1 MEKLFVQAP
10 PRAAQIALPPRAVV
24 PVKTFQHQQRA
35 VARGAEE
42 VAEGRERERLVVG
55 KISAHERAGAH
66 VDLAVQAEP
75 RRKRDQLAAGEQA
88 LEHTLR
94 LGAVLC
100 VKAGEHGIQILAP
113 CPKRKWMDHDKIDP
127 ATGLPVKDENG
138 NTMQER
144 TIITIPRYRVVTVFD
159 VSQTEGKELPSLG
172 VAELYGDV
180 PNYQCIY
187 DRLAAFSPVPV
198 SIEPIA
204 QSGAKGYF
212 SDREQRIVLRSGMS
226 EVQTVKTLM
235 HEIAHAVL
243 HNAERL
249 QETGKKTRGQKEVEA
264 ESVAYVVC
272 RHFGIDV
279 SDYSF
284 GYVAGWSRSKELREL
299 HEALNT
305 IRKTAAEIIDA
316 AAVPTREHERKQKIY
331 SH

>member
-1 MEKLFVQAP
+1 MKRIKVLVFSML
-10 PRAAQIALPPRAVV
+10 AAMMLASCGTTQKVPLTGRTHRISVSDAQVLSLSNQEYTKYMASAKKSTNAAKTAQVV
-24 PVKTFQHQQRA
+24 R
-35 VARGAEE
+35 
-42 VAEGRERERLVVG
+42 VG
-55 KISAHERAGAH
+55 K
-66 VDLAVQAEP
+66 
-75 RRKRDQLAAGEQA
+75 
-88 LEHTLR
+88 
-94 LGAVLC
+94 
-100 VKAGEHGIQILAP
+100 
-113 CPKRKWMDHDKIDP
+113 
-127 ATGLPVKDENG
+127 
-138 NTMQER
+138 
-144 TIITIPRYRVVTVFD
+144 
-159 VSQTEGKELPSLG
+159 
-172 VAELYGDV
+172 
-180 PNYQCIY
+180 
-187 DRLAAFSPVPV
+187 RLAAAVETYLKENGYANDLQNYSWEFNLVQDNSVNAFCMPGGKIVVYEGLLPVA
-198 SIEPIA
+198 S
-204 QSGAKGYF
+204 
-212 SDREQRIVLRSGMS
+212 SDNSLAIVLG
-226 EVQTVKTLM
+226 

>member
-1 MEKLFVQAP
+1 M
-10 PRAAQIALPPRAVV
+10 
-24 PVKTFQHQQRA
+24 
-35 VARGAEE
+35 ARTTD
-42 VAEGRERERLVVG
+42 ERLDCLMEQLEKG
-55 KISAHERAGAH
+55 TQNIFESGRYAEY
-66 VDLAVQAEP
+66 LAVMSKFHHYSFRNTILIFLQNPNASHV
-75 RRKRDQLAAGEQA
+75 AGFHA
-88 LEHTLR
+88 WKKDFGR
-94 LGAVLC
+94 S

-187 DRLAAFSPVPV
+187 DRLVAFSPVPV

-279 SDYSF
+279 SD
-284 GYVAGWSRSKELREL
+284 
-299 HEALNT
+299 
-305 IRKTAAEIIDA
+305 
-316 AAVPTREHERKQKIY
+316 
-331 SH
+331 

>member
-1 MEKLFVQAP
+1 M
-10 PRAAQIALPPRAVV
+10 RW
-24 PVKTFQHQQRA
+24 
-35 VARGAEE
+35 
-42 VAEGRERERLVVG
+42 RLQG
-55 KISAHERAGAH
+55 
-66 VDLAVQAEP
+66 
-75 RRKRDQLAAGEQA
+75 
-88 LEHTLR
+88 
-94 LGAVLC
+94 C
-100 VKAGEHGIQILAP
+100 
-113 CPKRKWMDHDKIDP
+113 
-127 ATGLPVKDENG
+127 
-138 NTMQER
+138 
-144 TIITIPRYRVVTVFD
+144 
-159 VSQTEGKELPSLG
+159 
-172 VAELYGDV
+172 LY
-180 PNYQCIY
+180 
-187 DRLAAFSPVPV
+187 
-198 SIEPIA
+198 
-204 QSGAKGYF
+204 
-212 SDREQRIVLRSGMS
+212 
-226 EVQTVKTLM
+226 VKTLM

>member
-1 MEKLFVQAP
+1 M
-10 PRAAQIALPPRAVV
+10 
-24 PVKTFQHQQRA
+24 
-35 VARGAEE
+35 ARTTD
-42 VAEGRERERLVVG
+42 ERLDRLMEQLEKG
-55 KISAHERAGAH
+55 TQNIFASGRYAEY
-66 VDLAVQAEP
+66 LAVMSKFHRYSFRNTILIFLQNPNASCV
-75 RRKRDQLAAGEQA
+75 AGFHA
-88 LEHTLR
+88 WKKDFGR
-94 LGAVLC
+94 S

-127 ATGLPVKDENG
+127 TTGLPVKDENG

-172 VAELYGDV
+172 AVELYGDV
-180 PNYQCIY
+180 PDYRCIY
-187 DRLAAFSPVPV
+187 DRLVAFSPVPV
-198 SIEPIA
+198 SVEPIL

-226 EVQTVKTLM
+226 EVQTVKTLS

-264 ESVAYVVC
+264 ESIAYVVC
-272 RHFGIDV
+272 RHFGIDT

-299 HEALNT
+299 HDALNT

-316 AAVPTREHERKQKIY
+316 ATTPAREHERKQKTY

>member
-1 MEKLFVQAP
+1 M
-10 PRAAQIALPPRAVV
+10 
-24 PVKTFQHQQRA
+24 
-35 VARGAEE
+35 ARTTD
-42 VAEGRERERLVVG
+42 ERLDCLMEQLEKG
-55 KISAHERAGAH
+55 TQNIFESGRYAEY
-66 VDLAVQAEP
+66 LAVMSKFHHYSFRNTILIFLQNPNASHV
-75 RRKRDQLAAGEQA
+75 AGFHA
-88 LEHTLR
+88 WKKDFGR
-94 LGAVLC
+94 S

-187 DRLAAFSPVPV
+187 DRLVAFSPVPV

-249 QETGKKTRGQKEVEA
+249 QETGKRHAVKRKSRRKASPTLSADISASMCPITPSAMLRAGAGVRSYENCMRRSTPSAKLPRRSLMQLRYPR
-264 ESVAYVVC
+264 ESM
-272 RHFGIDV
+272 
-279 SDYSF
+279 SE
-284 GYVAGWSRSKELREL
+284 SK
-299 HEALNT
+299 N
-305 IRKTAAEIIDA
+305 I
-316 AAVPTREHERKQKIY
+316 
-331 SH
+331 

>member
-1 MEKLFVQAP
+1 M
-10 PRAAQIALPPRAVV
+10 
-24 PVKTFQHQQRA
+24 
-35 VARGAEE
+35 ARTTD
-42 VAEGRERERLVVG
+42 ERLDCLMEQLEKG
-55 KISAHERAGAH
+55 TQNIFESGRYAEY
-66 VDLAVQAEP
+66 LAVMSKFHHYSFRNTILIFLQNPNASHV
-75 RRKRDQLAAGEQA
+75 AGFHA
-88 LEHTLR
+88 WKKDFGR
-94 LGAVLC
+94 S
-100 VKAGEHGIQILAP
+100 VKAGEH
-113 CPKRKWMDHDKIDP
+113 
-127 ATGLPVKDENG
+127 
-138 NTMQER
+138 
-144 TIITIPRYRVVTVFD
+144 
-159 VSQTEGKELPSLG
+159 
-172 VAELYGDV
+172 GDV

-187 DRLAAFSPVPV
+187 DCLVAFSPVPV

>member
-1 MEKLFVQAP
+1 M
-10 PRAAQIALPPRAVV
+10 
-24 PVKTFQHQQRA
+24 
-35 VARGAEE
+35 ARTTD
-42 VAEGRERERLVVG
+42 ERLDCLMEQLEKG
-55 KISAHERAGAH
+55 TQNIFESGRYAEY
-66 VDLAVQAEP
+66 LAVMSKFHHYSFRNTILIFLQNPNASHVAGFHAWNKDFG
-75 RRKRDQLAAGEQA
+75 RR
-88 LEHTLR
+88 
-94 LGAVLC
+94 

-187 DRLAAFSPVPV
+187 DRLVAFSPVPV

>member
-1 MEKLFVQAP
+1 M
-10 PRAAQIALPPRAVV
+10 
-24 PVKTFQHQQRA
+24 
-35 VARGAEE
+35 ARTTD
-42 VAEGRERERLVVG
+42 ERLDCLMEQLEKG
-55 KISAHERAGAH
+55 TQNIFESGRYAEY
-66 VDLAVQAEP
+66 LAVMSKFHHYSFRNTILIFLQNPNASHV
-75 RRKRDQLAAGEQA
+75 AGFHA
-88 LEHTLR
+88 WKKDFGR
-94 LGAVLC
+94 S

-187 DRLAAFSPVPV
+187 DRLVAFSPVPV

-331 SH
+331 SQ

>member
-1 MEKLFVQAP
+1 M
-10 PRAAQIALPPRAVV
+10 
-24 PVKTFQHQQRA
+24 
-35 VARGAEE
+35 ARTTD
-42 VAEGRERERLVVG
+42 ERLDCLMEQLEKG
-55 KISAHERAGAH
+55 TQNIFESGRYAEY
-66 VDLAVQAEP
+66 LAVMSKFHHYSFRNTILFFLQNPNASHV
-75 RRKRDQLAAGEQA
+75 AGFHA
-88 LEHTLR
+88 WKKDFGR
-94 LGAVLC
+94 S

-159 VSQTEGKELPSLG
+159 VSQTVGKELPSLG

-187 DRLAAFSPVPV
+187 DRLVAFSPVPV

-316 AAVPTREHERKQKIY
+316 AATPTREHERKQKIY